1 MKVRRGDIYIVD
13 FDKVFPEGKHY
24 QRGRRP
30 CVITSNDKANEFCEL
45 VNVIPLT
52 SKKKHLPQQLKVHS
66 DCLTHNG
73 GSYLLP
79 ECGTCMDKRYLEYK
93 LGYVTPHEMKAVEL
107 AIKIQNGIG
116 DKSWKN

>member
-1 MKVRRGDIYIVD
+1 MNVRRGDIYIVD

-30 CVITSNDKANEFCEL
+30 CVVTSNDKANEFCEL
-45 VNVIPLT
+45 VNVVPLT

-66 DCLTHNG
+66 ECLTHNG
-73 GSYLLP
+73 ESYLLP
-79 ECGTCMDKRYLEYK
+79 ECSTCIDKRYLEYK
-93 LGYVTPHEMKAVEL
+93 MGYLTVKEMKVVER

-116 DKSWKN
+116 DRKWKN